1 MACLAAR
8 PIVDGLE
15 KEWAQKVQ
23 FLHLEFRSRLGREM
37 GRHFGIEHI
46 PAFLILDG
54 AGQLHWR
61 ERNHMPRRSEIS
73 AQLKE
78 LLSEQKTTH

>member
-15 KEWAQKVQ
+15 KEWEQQVQ
-23 FLHLEFRSRLGREM
+23 IIHLEFRSALGREM
-37 GRHFGIEHI
+37 GRQFQIEHI

-54 AGQLHWR
+54 DGQQRWR
-61 ERNHMPRRSEIS
+61 ERKHMPQRSEIS
-73 AQLKE
+73 SQLAK
-78 LLSEQKTTH
+78 LLSG

>member
-8 PIVDGLE
+8 PIVDRLE
-15 KEWAQKVQ
+15 KEWEQKVQ
-23 FLHLEFRSRLGREM
+23 FLHLDFRRRLGKEM
-37 GRHFGIEHI
+37 GRQFGIGHI

-54 AGQLHWR
+54 DGHLHWR
-61 ERNHMPRRSEIS
+61 EKTHLPRRSEIS

-78 LLSEQKTTH
+78 LLSEQEAIH

>member
-15 KEWAQKVQ
+15 KEWEQKVQ
-23 FLHLEFRSRLGREM
+23 IIHLEFRSPLGREM
-37 GRHFGIEHI
+37 GRQFQIEHI

-54 AGQLHWR
+54 DGQLRWR
-61 ERNHMPRRSEIS
+61 ERKHMPQRSEIS
-73 AQLKE
+73 SQLAK
-78 LLSEQKTTH
+78 LLSSTTAQA